1 MHRGRNEPH
10 HKLAYSLR
18 NVIRHRLRQRLLGGA
33 CFEDLA
39 AIVWD
44 GQGVDVHALV
54 SDLGAHDPSQVPLGL
69 VVDKLQASE
78 LFESVS
84 EGQHADTLTEEGHLL
99 TVAIVDST
107 ARPVWFDCSR
117 ELETVEELHAAGVNV
132 GQTGLA

>member
-1 MHRGRNEPH
+1 MHRGRTEPH
-10 HKLAYSLR
+10 QKLAYALR
-18 NVIRHRLRQRLLGGA
+18 NVIRHRLREKLLGGA

-54 SDLGAHDPSQVPLGL
+54 TDLGAPDPSQVPLGL
-69 VVDKLQASE
+69 VVDRLQASE
-78 LFESVS
+78 LFETVT
-84 EGQHADTLTEEGHLL
+84 EGQQTDGLTEEGHLL

-107 ARPVWFDCSR
+107 ARSVWFDCSR
-117 ELETVEELHAAGVNV
+117 ELQTVEALHAAGVNV